1 MEEQEKKLEPH
12 ALDSEGDAFT
22 PVPEGEAPTVVSKDT
37 VEDLKEALA
46 TKTEEAQGYQD
57 RYLRLAAEFENYKR
71 RAQRDQ
77 QEFARYANE
86 TVLKELLTT
95 VDNLER
101 AVRFSKEQ
109 KGGEGL
115 LEGVE
120 LTLKQL
126 METLTKFGVRPVTS
140 LGEPFDPSRHQ
151 AVART
156 ESQAEANTVVDEYQ
170 KGYFLHDRILRP
182 AMVTVATEP
191 SSMNEPQEEGRPA
204 DSGHVHNEGEGSS

>member
-1 MEEQEKKLEPH
+1 MEEREKASESH
-12 ALDSEGDAFT
+12 ASDFEGDAST
-22 PVPEGEAPTVVSKDT
+22 PAPEGDAPSEVSKET
-37 VEDLKEALA
+37 VDELKEALA
-46 TKTEEAQGYQD
+46 TKTEEARDYQD

-77 QEFARYANE
+77 QEYARYANE
-86 TVLKELLTT
+86 TLLKELLTT

-101 AVRFSKEQ
+101 AVQFSKEQ
-109 KGGEGL
+109 HGKEGL

-140 LGEPFDPSRHQ
+140 LGESFDPSRHQ

-156 ESQAEANTVVDEYQ
+156 ESQEEANTVVDEYQ

-182 AMVTVATEP
+182 AMVTVATEKA
-191 SSMNEPQEEGRPA
+191 SANEQEEKPA
-204 DSGHVHNEGEGSS
+204 DSGHVHNEGEGSL